1 LVEYRE
7 ALRLSPQAPGL
18 HYSIGHAYWQMKRF
32 AEAIPELDKELELN
46 PNHPSANYVLGHIYL
61 YQRQTEGAA
70 RHLQVAVEAEPD
82 FVEARKQLGKAL
94 SLLEDNQ
101 NAVEQLK
108 LAAAAD
114 RQDDS
119 LHYLLAGVY
128 KKMGLQDKAQKE
140 LSVFEELRRKKH
152 IHSKPQ

>member
-1 LVEYRE
+1 
-7 ALRLSPQAPGL
+7 
-18 HYSIGHAYWQMKRF
+18 MKRF

-114 RQDDS
+114 PQDDS